1 MKLRLRSIQTNQ
13 TLKIEIPNS
22 SSLLNLKQALS
33 LQISSSCDSI
43 HLSLNRKEELGG
55 ESSQQ
60 TLQSLGVISGD
71 LLFFSVNSSFS
82 SDPTRPEIEKLQ
94 DSVDI
99 SVVESENVVNMK
111 DESVNLNT
119 HDLNCV
125 NFDGE
130 KSADLETLEKLGDE
144 KEGNLDLGDTQMGE
158 SQELMEI
165 DEEVVDFD
173 VGKSLSV
180 PGFLRKV
187 FVEELGDDGGNHHKL
202 VVIAVHAV
210 LLESGFVCY
219 DPVTNLVIKGFNFHE
234 KWPSTAFVMSMR
246 YTLPEIVN
254 RDCAR
259 GDGVETVVLKFQ
271 SMGKF
276 FKVYGSLSMGSGT
289 HCVCVNEDQLV
300 PFLNLIWANC
310 GSVSGSNEN
319 GAVLFTD
326 PAREV
331 FAFWRT
337 MKDKLALPLLIDL
350 CEKAGLELPPCFI
363 RLPTDLKLQI
373 LACLPGVDV
382 AKVACTCSELRYLSS
397 SDDLWK
403 QKFVEQYG
411 DAEPSEGGALWKEKF
426 AKALEKRKRRR
437 TAAGTFLMRRDRHP
451 FPGVMPGS
459 FPGQFPGPFP
469 GQFPGAFPG
478 QVPGII
484 GGDYDMLPPSIF
496 RPLLLPDR
504 GNPRFRNLLPHS
516 NQGEFGRLG

>member
-22 SSLLNLKQALS
+22 SSLLNLKEALS
-33 LQISSSCDSI
+33 LQINSSADSI
-43 HLSLNRKEELGG
+43 HLSLNRKEELLG
-55 ESSQQ
+55 ESPHQ

-71 LLFFSVNSSFS
+71 LLFFSVNSIFS
-82 SDPTRPEIEKLQ
+82 PDPTRPGFENLQ
-94 DSVDI
+94 DSVSV
-99 SVVESENVVNMK
+99 SVVESSTVENMK
-111 DESVNLNT
+111 DESVNLKT
-119 HDLNCV
+119 HEGNCV
-125 NFDGE
+125 NLGGDE
-130 KSADLETLEKLGDE
+130 KTVHLETLENLGDE
-144 KEGNLDLGDTQMGE
+144 NEGNLDLGDTQMGE
-158 SQELMEI
+158 SGELMEI
-165 DEEVVDFD
+165 DDEGVDFN

-187 FVEELGDDGGNHHKL
+187 FVKELGDDGGNHHKL
-202 VVIAVHAV
+202 LVIAVHAV

-219 DPVTNLVIKGFNFHE
+219 DPVKNLVIKGFNFPE
-234 KWPSTAFVMSMR
+234 KWPSSAFVMSMR

-254 RDCAR
+254 RDGVR
-259 GDGVETVVLKFQ
+259 VDGVKTVVLKFQ

-276 FKVYGSLSMGSGT
+276 FKVYGSLSTGPGT

-300 PFLNLIWANC
+300 LFLNLIWANC
-310 GSVSGSNEN
+310 GSVSETNEN
-319 GAVLFTD
+319 GGVLFTD

-337 MKDKLALPLLIDL
+337 VKDKLALPLLIDL

-382 AKVACTCSELRYLSS
+382 AKVGCTCSELRYLSS

-437 TAAGTFLMRRDRHP
+437 IAAGTSLMRRDRHQ
-451 FPGVMPGS
+451 FPGVMPGP

-504 GNPRFRNLLPHS
+504 GNPRFRNLLPHC
-516 NQGEFGRLG
+516 NLGD

>member
-1 MKLRLRSIQTNQ
+1 MKLRLRSIDTNQ

-33 LQISSSCDSI
+33 LQINSSSDSI
-43 HLSLNRKEELGG
+43 HLSLNRKEELLG
-55 ESSQQ
+55 ESPQQ

-71 LLFFSVNSSFS
+71 LLFFSINSNFS
-82 SDPTRPEIEKLQ
+82 SDPTRPVVQNLQ
-94 DSVDI
+94 DSVD
-99 SVVESENVVNMK
+99 SLVVKSDIVENMK
-111 DESVNLNT
+111 GESVNLNT
-119 HDLNCV
+119 HELNCV
-125 NFDGE
+125 NLGGNE
-130 KSADLETLEKLGDE
+130 KAADETLEKLGDE
-144 KEGNLDLGDTQMGE
+144 NEGNLDLGDTQMGE
-158 SQELMEI
+158 SGELMDI
-165 DEEVVDFD
+165 DDDGVDFD

-187 FVEELGDDGGNHHKL
+187 FVEELGDDGGTHHKL
-202 VVIAVHAV
+202 LVIAVHAV

-219 DPVTNLVIKGFNFHE
+219 DPVKNLVIKGFNFPE
-234 KWPSTAFVMSMR
+234 KWPSNAFVMSMR
-246 YTLPEIVN
+246 YTLPEIVKD
-254 RDCAR
+254 DCVKV
-259 GDGVETVVLKFQ
+259 DGVKTVVLKFQ
-271 SMGKF
+271 SIGRF
-276 FKVYGSLSMGSGT
+276 FKVYGSLSTGSGT

-310 GSVSGSNEN
+310 GSVIETNEN
-319 GAVLFTD
+319 GGVLFTD

-331 FAFWRT
+331 FEFWRT
-337 MKDKLALPLLIDL
+337 VKDKLALPLLIDL

-373 LACLPGVDV
+373 LACLPGVDI
-382 AKVACTCSELRYLSS
+382 AKVGCTCSELRYLSS

-426 AKALEKRKRRR
+426 AKASEKRKRRR
-437 TAAGTFLMRRDRHP
+437 IAAGTSLMRRDRHP
-451 FPGVMPGS
+451 FPGVMPGP

-478 QVPGII
+478 QIPGVI

-496 RPLLLPDR
+496 RPLLLPER
-504 GNPRFRNLLPHS
+504 GNPRFRNLLPDC
-516 NQGEFGRLG
+516 NLGGL